1 MIIDLLAR
9 LLALLATWYVNN
21 PLFSPLPFWVS
32 KNEKAT
38 NNDNAPE

>member
-21 PLFSPLPFWVS
+21 PLFHPLPLSVS
-32 KNEKAT
+32 KKKKKKR
-38 NNDNAPE
+38 DKQ